1 MDVEELALRLTRYP
15 ELKVHFEEL
24 VTIIENPKEETTL
37 ADVAEQRIIDQLRD
51 LGHDALQ
58 NWGVRQSEQTSAQIE
73 KKVSTARKN
82 TKKKSVGTQLME

>member
-15 ELKVHFEEL
+15 ELKSHFEEL

-58 NWGVRQSEQTSAQIE
+58 NWGIRQSERTSAQIQ
-73 KKVSTARKN
+73 KKVSSARKN
-82 TKKKSVGTQLME
+82 TKKKSAGTQPME